1 MEHLESE
8 TPGIFGT
15 KGGNSRGHSLSNGS
29 FNLGQFM
36 GPLLSGS
43 LADNLGYDSM
53 TSTLCKFLQ
62 RRLLQSNA
70 DLISGGICF
79 VTSVLTIAFM
89 KDKSPRRRKWWV

>member
-1 MEHLESE
+1 MLTLWGAFLAVMEHLESE

-29 FNLGQFM
+29 FNLGQFI

-53 TSTLCKFLQ
+53 TSTLCKFH
-62 RRLLQSNA
+62 SK
-70 DLISGGICF
+70 
-79 VTSVLTIAFM
+79 VIAAI
-89 KDKSPRRRKWWV
+89 KR